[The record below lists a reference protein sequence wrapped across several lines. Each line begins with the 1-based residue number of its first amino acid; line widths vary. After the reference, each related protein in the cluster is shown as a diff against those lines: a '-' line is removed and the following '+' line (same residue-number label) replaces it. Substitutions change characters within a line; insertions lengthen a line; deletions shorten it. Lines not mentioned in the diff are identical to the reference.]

1 MSSIVFEFEAN
12 QQKKKNQYIYIY
24 IIIMYFNHDHIYNN
38 FLIKPIPHAIL
49 SSYVHV
55 HESLYMA

>member
-12 QQKKKNQYIYIY
+12 QQKNKNQYIYIY
-24 IIIMYFNHDHIYNN
+24 MYFNHDHIIYNN